1 MHCNTKWSPFA
12 SYQTVVQSHL
22 RIGCAGGGGAAVL
35 LLLWL
40 VVPPLPLEVAAP
52 LLADGSTAD
61 GGVATRA
68 AVAAAGEATAG
79 ARTGKVPVVVWEGE
93 VGPGRSRGCRR

>member
-68 AVAAAGEATAG
+68 AVAAAALKNYDLPYTCKLRELHPYGF
-79 ARTGKVPVVVWEGE
+79 
-93 VGPGRSRGCRR
+93 